1 MSVRPASPSIVHVVE
16 DDAAL
21 ADALLFLLQSRG
33 LEARHFASA
42 EDLLAHVAE
51 SSDWP
56 HGPACLLLDVRM
68 KRMSGLELFERLAA
82 DGHTE
87 LVPIVFLTG
96 HGDIGMAV
104 DALKRGAYDF
114 FEKPFNDNRLADR
127 LIEALAESACRI
139 DSARDAASVESCIAS
154 LSTREREVMDL
165 VLAGKLNK
173 VIAHEL
179 GISVRTVEVHRANI
193 FAKME
198 VRSAVEL
205 ARRLGPPG
213 G

>member
-1 MSVRPASPSIVHVVE
+1 MSMRPASPGIVHVVE

-21 ADALLFLLQSRG
+21 ADALLFLLQSRD
-33 LEARHFASA
+33 LEVRHFASA
-42 EDLLAHVAE
+42 EDLLAHVAA
-51 SSDWP
+51 SPDWP
-56 HGPACLLLDVRM
+56 QGPACLLLDVRM
-68 KRMSGLELFERLAA
+68 KRMSGLELFERLSA
-82 DGHTE
+82 DGRTA
-87 LVPIVFLTG
+87 LVPVVFLTG

-127 LIEALAESACRI
+127 LIEALTESACRI
-139 DSARDAASVESCIAS
+139 DSARDAASVESCMAS

-165 VLAGKLNK
+165 ILAGKLNK
-173 VIAHEL
+173 VIADEL
-179 GISVRTVEVHRANI
+179 GISVRTVEVHRANV
-193 FAKME
+193 FAKMK